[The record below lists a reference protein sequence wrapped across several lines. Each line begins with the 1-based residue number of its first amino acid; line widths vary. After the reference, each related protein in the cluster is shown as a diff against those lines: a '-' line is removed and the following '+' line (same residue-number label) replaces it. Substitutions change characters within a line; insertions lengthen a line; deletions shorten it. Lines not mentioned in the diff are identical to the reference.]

1 MRWRRIQV
9 DMFVESGKI
18 LGDIGTFDF
27 DLGQNM

>member
-1 MRWRRIQV
+1 MKTKDM
-9 DMFVESGKI
+9 DMFVNSGKI